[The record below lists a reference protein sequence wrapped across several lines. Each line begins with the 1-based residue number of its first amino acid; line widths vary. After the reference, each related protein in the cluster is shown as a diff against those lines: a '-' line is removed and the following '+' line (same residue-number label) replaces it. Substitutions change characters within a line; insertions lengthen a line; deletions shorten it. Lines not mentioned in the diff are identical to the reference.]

1 MFFRKKVVYVEKRS
15 KSSKYINI
23 ATIISI
29 ALATIKAAYF
39 NIISIEIAAL
49 ILIGSVILLAIGSSI
64 SKIIIALVSAYVFFK
79 STTNGDELAFTEAFT
94 YFIALVIVLFGFYVM
109 FGGMSRKK

>member
-1 MFFRKKVVYVEKRS
+1 MFFKRKVVYVEKKS

-29 ALATIKAAYF
+29 ALVTIKAIYF

-64 SKIIIALVSAYVFFK
+64 SKIIIALISAYTFFK
-79 STTNGDELAFTEAFT
+79 SMTNGDELAFTEAFT
-94 YFIALVIVLFGFYVM
+94 YFIALVIALFGFYVL